1 MLIDQFI
8 DSIKPH
14 VDPNEVKVIVDVG
27 TRDLEQS
34 FELASVYPLAHIYAF
49 EPNPESF
56 EKCQQILRESKVADR
71 VTIYPFAILDYDGE
85 TTFYSVAQADN
96 HGASS
101 IHEPTEFVVG
111 VDLTN
116 TEIIKVAT
124 KRIDTWAKEQK
135 IDKIDLVWMDVQS
148 SELPCLKGFGSL
160 LDGIQAIATEAV
172 TGTLYY
178 GNRRYEPSTYAQVKK
193 FLESKGFEQIS
204 YVQAWEYEA
213 DLVFINKR
221 VKK

>member
-8 DSIKPH
+8 NSIKPH
-14 VDPNEVKVIVDVG
+14 VDPNEVKVILDVG

-34 FELASVYPLAHIYAF
+34 FELASVYPNAHIYAF

-56 EKCQQILRESKVADR
+56 KKCQQILKESKLADR

-101 IHEPTEFVVG
+101 VFEPTDEVVG
-111 VDLTN
+111 VDRVEGL
-116 TEIIKVAT
+116 E
-124 KRIDTWAKEQK
+124 RIVVGCRRLDSWAKEQN
-135 IDKIDLVWMDVQS
+135 ITKIDLAWLDTQGC
-148 SELPCLKGFGSL
+148 ELPALKGFGSL
-160 LDGIQAIATEAV
+160 LDGVKAIATEVA
-172 TGTLYY
+172 TGPLYY
-178 GNRRYEPSTYAQVKK
+178 PNRQYQPTQYEELKK
-193 FLESKGFEQIS
+193 FLEGQGFTEVS
-204 YVQAWEYEA
+204 YHQPWPLEA
-213 DLVFINKR
+213 DICYAR